1 VIYGHAFFTESLS
14 PWEDPTVSATAV
26 ALDRAAVLSSP
37 SGKAVTYARV
47 GGKSDDGSAAFFT
60 RPLDLACP
68 IFAQFY
74 FSTNLNQVVQCLV
87 TKRPELIAVGPKFR
101 TYGNREYLPY
111 WNPFVTNVLALLHR
125 DYVRVTSADG
135 QVGVVQVW
143 RLTDAATK
151 SRSA

>member
-1 VIYGHAFFTESLS
+1 MWRVTYGHAFFAKSLS
-14 PWEDPTVSATAV
+14 PWEAPTVSATAV

-74 FSTNLNQVVQCLV
+74 FSMNLNQVVQCLA
-87 TKRPELIAVGPKFR
+87 TKRPELIAVGPKFQV
-101 TYGNREYLPY
+101 YENREYLPY
-111 WNPFVTNVLALLHR
+111 WDPFVRQILAIS
-125 DYVRVTSADG
+125 TAI
-135 QVGVVQVW
+135 
-143 RLTDAATK
+143 TDW
-151 SRSA
+151 